1 MKHNLPAPS
10 QAWGSDIDRRLAN
23 LESLVR
29 VHDNKLTNSSD
40 AISALVQSNAANGV
54 AQPFNFT
61 DTRSKLVFTDDTSHV
76 GNSVYTAQL
85 DWGNAGSFMLVAV
98 SGFISIRVKDNISPS
113 SVLFQAHVI
122 VNGARIG
129 GTTVFVP
136 TYNKTL
142 SAPLSLTTLINYNEV
157 SNPYV
162 TINVSGYNPDQ
173 YLVSA
178 SDQSGLQV
186 SISGVRY

>member
-1 MKHNLPAPS
+1 MKHNLPSPS
-10 QAWGSDIDRRLAN
+10 QAWGTDIDRRLAN

-40 AISALVQSNAANGV
+40 TLSALVQSNAANGV

-61 DTRSKLVFTDDTSHV
+61 DIRSKLVFTDDTSHV

-85 DWGNAGSFMLVAV
+85 DWGNAGSYMLVAV
-98 SGFISIRVKDNISPS
+98 SGFISIRVKDNITPS
-113 SVLFQAHVI
+113 STLFQAHVI

-162 TINVSGYNPDQ
+162 AINVSGYNPDQ

-178 SDQSGLQV
+178 SDQSSLQV

>member
-40 AISALVQSNAANGV
+40 TLSALVQSNAANGV

-98 SGFISIRVKDNISPS
+98 SGFISIRVKDNITPS
-113 SVLFQAHVI
+113 SALFQAHVI

-186 SISGVRY
+186 SVSGVRY